1 MMQTS
6 TSPHL
11 RLSPAELCVLLAA
24 AALDPQPFIEN
35 SDLMTLT
42 RPHLYQRLGAAR
54 EGLVLRK
61 LVTVQEDDS
70 LAVTPPIQEL
80 LKKAV
85 QPRAGFQLFHS
96 QTKTLPQRVFFS
108 VSIGPIVMHRIRGD
122 LEHTLETLEGPEAI
136 TTQVLQMSQPAVS
149 DAHAQPTTRST
160 RYTVPNQ
167 VFATLAQTPPKP
179 NAELLPLLTAAG
191 LPNNEA
197 EALLAAGLRPT
208 QQTVFT
214 ALAAQGEQLGGGS
227 AMWFADGKTAWLL
240 SNFTQDGSVT
250 LQPATAENITQ
261 TVKTLINQFAQNN

>member
-1 MMQTS
+1 MTLAPTLS
-6 TSPHL
+6 RL

-24 AALDPQPFIEN
+24 ASLDPQPFIEN
-35 SDLMTLT
+35 SDLVTLT

-54 EGLVLRK
+54 EGLVLRH

-70 LAVTPPIQEL
+70 LAVMPSIQEL

-96 QTKTLPQRVFFS
+96 QSKTLPQRVLFS
-108 VSIGPIVMHRIRGD
+108 VSNDPIIMHRIRGD
-122 LEHTLETLEGPEAI
+122 LEHTLEPIGGPGAI
-136 TTQVLQMSQPAVS
+136 VEKVLQMSQPTAS
-149 DAHAQPTTRST
+149 AERETQRAA

-167 VFATLAQTPPKP
+167 VFAALAQTPPKP

-191 LPNNEA
+191 LAIGEA

-214 ALAAQGEQLGGGS
+214 ALAIQGEQLGGGS
-227 AMWFADGKTAWLL
+227 AMWFADEKTAWLL
-240 SNFTQDGSVT
+240 SNFTQGGAVS
-250 LQPATAENITQ
+250 LQPATAESIGQ
-261 TVKTLINQFAQNN
+261 TVKTLVDQFIQNS